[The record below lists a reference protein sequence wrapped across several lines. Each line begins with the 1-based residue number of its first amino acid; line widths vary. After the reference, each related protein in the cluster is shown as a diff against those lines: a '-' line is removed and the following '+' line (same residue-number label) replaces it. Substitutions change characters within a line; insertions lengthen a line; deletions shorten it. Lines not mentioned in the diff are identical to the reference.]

1 MTLKAQKTKNL
12 LPKPLRS
19 SNSTTSRCILA
30 LSTKNRWRLGG
41 RRRLGSVL
49 MCAMVVMIIAGLLTT
64 QAIQTLILNRRND
77 DLQCNLYQAREL
89 IELGRTMI
97 HQEKAL
103 GQKVKIMVDSNRN
116 YYGTIHISQTPVAE
130 GNTGKTRIVVHY
142 PADQPGQVTASWE
155 GPS

>member
-1 MTLKAQKTKNL
+1 
-12 LPKPLRS
+12 
-19 SNSTTSRCILA
+19 
-30 LSTKNRWRLGG
+30 
-41 RRRLGSVL
+41 
-49 MCAMVVMIIAGLLTT
+49 MIIAGLLTT